1 MKVELKQPQAI
12 YELGQRA
19 NQEDNIWPK
28 AGQATDKDF
37 FFILCDGMGG
47 HEHGEVASR
56 IVSETLA
63 AYLQTHA
70 NPDTVVDDQV
80 LHDALEAAYQELD
93 RADDEAAKKMGTTL
107 CLLLFHRGGLTTLHI
122 GDSRIYHI
130 RPAANKLLY
139 QSKDH
144 SLVYDLYQAG
154 EITYEEMAT
163 SPQKNIITRAMQP
176 GKDNRC
182 RPAIVHITDLKPGDY
197 LYICSDGMLEQM
209 DNDALCQL
217 FSSKNTDEEKRL
229 QLIEATK
236 DNKDNHSA
244 YFVAVGGVMT
254 GEGDENLLDDEQTSK
269 DNALNIPRVLS
280 AVEED
285 VEVVAQP
292 VEDAVRPGVRMDS
305 HGLNSPKNSGN
316 AKAKIVLGAVFAL
329 AVLACCYLFLGGK
342 KEKTDNASAPATEK
356 LGDIKSESESSS
368 SLNKPITRSKNEAN
382 SVREGIGEKSE
393 SKESKTSKR
402 ENVKGNDK
410 QKSDAKTSGNT
421 RKEFEEVGSKLK
433 GDDSDDPNSASKVK
447 TPSTDGSNNDKLERF
462 KQSQKTEKA
471 PSRPKPKGGEKN
483 PGFPVHSV

>member
-63 AYLQTHA
+63 EYLRTHA
-70 NPDTVVDDQV
+70 NPDTVVDDQ
-80 LHDALEAAYQELD
+80 LLLDALEAAYVELD

-163 SPQKNIITRAMQP
+163 SPQKNIITRAIQP

-209 DNDALCQL
+209 DNDALCHL
-217 FSSKNTDEEKRL
+217 FSSKKTDEEKRL

-244 YFVAVGGVMT
+244 YFVAIGGVMT
-254 GEGDENLLDDEQTSK
+254 GEGDEDLLDDEQTSK

-280 AVEED
+280 AVDED

-292 VEDAVRPGVRMDS
+292 VEAPAQQGVRMDY
-305 HGLNSPKNSGN
+305 HGQKVPKNSSN
-316 AKAKIVLGAVFAL
+316 AKPKIILCTVLAL
-329 AVLACCYLFLGGK
+329 AVLACCYFFLGGK
-342 KEKTDNASAPATEK
+342 KSTTTDASAPSTEK
-356 LGDIKSESESSS
+356 LGDVKSESVSSS
-368 SLNKPITRSKNEAN
+368 ALDKPITRENRDEGSDERTGGKSTVRKDKTPSKADEAIQEKLQKAAGKDNKKPSEAGKEGSKNSPSAQ
-382 SVREGIGEKSE
+382 
-393 SKESKTSKR
+393 T
-402 ENVKGNDK
+402 
-410 QKSDAKTSGNT
+410 
-421 RKEFEEVGSKLK
+421 
-433 GDDSDDPNSASKVK
+433 DDPNSASKPNVGQSDKRKEKGFNALKEQVK
-447 TPSTDGSNNDKLERF
+447 ETAPAPKVDKK
-462 KQSQKTEKA
+462 KQS
-471 PSRPKPKGGEKN
+471 KN
-483 PGFPVHSV
+483 KEVGIPV

>member
-28 AGQATDKDF
+28 VGQATDKDF

-63 AYLQTHA
+63 EYLRTHA
-70 NPDTVVDDQV
+70 NPDTVVDDQ
-80 LHDALEAAYQELD
+80 LLLDALEAAYVELD

-182 RPAIVHITDLKPGDY
+182 RPAMVHITDLKPGDY

-209 DNDALCQL
+209 DNDALCRL
-217 FSSKNTDEEKRL
+217 FSSKKTDEEKRL

-269 DNALNIPRVLS
+269 DNALNIPRILS

-292 VEDAVRPGVRMDS
+292 VEEPVQQGVRMDY
-305 HGLNSPKNSGN
+305 HGSKSPKNNGN
-316 AKAKIVLGAVFAL
+316 AKAKIILGAVLAL

-356 LGDIKSESESSS
+356 LGDTHYESDPSAIPT
-368 SLNKPITRSKNEAN
+368 KPITRGGNADGPA
-382 SVREGIGEKSE
+382 RERIERSTE
-393 SKESKTSKR
+393 SKGGKSSKR
-402 ENVKGNDK
+402 DDVKENGK
-410 QKSDAKTSGNT
+410 QKADSKASDKTKNQLEEAKDKLTGGASEDPYSASKGDKTTN
-421 RKEFEEVGSKLK
+421 KGSEGSKLK
-433 GDDSDDPNSASKVK
+433 
-447 TPSTDGSNNDKLERF
+447 RF
-462 KQSQKTEKA
+462 KESQKRQSQ
-471 PSRPKPKGGEKN
+471 PSQQKPEGGSKN
-483 PGFPVHSV
+483 PGYPVQSA

>member
-63 AYLQTHA
+63 DYLQTHA
-70 NPDTVVDDQV
+70 NPDTVVEDR
-80 LHDALEAAYQELD
+80 LLLDALEAAYQELD

-217 FSSKNTDEEKRL
+217 FSSKKTDEEKRL

-244 YFVAVGGVMT
+244 YFIAVGGVMT

-269 DNALNIPRVLS
+269 DNALNIPRILS

-292 VEDAVRPGVRMDS
+292 VEASVSQGVRMDYHDS
-305 HGLNSPKNSGN
+305 KSPKNSGN

-329 AVLACCYLFLGGK
+329 AILACCYLFLGGK

-368 SLNKPITRSKNEAN
+368 SLNKPITRENRGDNSDERGGGKTTVRKDNTPSKAD
-382 SVREGIGEKSE
+382 GTIQEKLQNAAG
-393 SKESKTSKR
+393 KESK
-402 ENVKGNDK
+402 
-410 QKSDAKTSGNT
+410 KSSEAG
-421 RKEFEEVGSKLK
+421 KEGSKSPSSAQL
-433 GDDSDDPNSASKVK
+433 DDPSSASK
-447 TPSTDGSNNDKLERF
+447 SNGG
-462 KQSQKTEKA
+462 QSEKRKENGINA
-471 PSRPKPKGGEKN
+471 LKEQMKKENPAPKPNKMKQQKGNVSGI
-483 PGFPVHSV
+483 PV

>member
-63 AYLQTHA
+63 EYLRTHA
-70 NPDTVVDDQV
+70 NPDTVVDDQ
-80 LHDALEAAYQELD
+80 LLLDALEAAYVELD

-107 CLLLFHRGGLTTLHI
+107 CLLLFHRGGLTTMHI

-154 EITYEEMAT
+154 EISYEEMAT
-163 SPQKNIITRAMQP
+163 SPQKNIITRAIQP

-182 RPAIVHITDLKPGDY
+182 RPAMVHITDLKPGDY

-217 FSSKNTDEEKRL
+217 FSSKKTDEEKRL

-254 GEGDENLLDDEQTSK
+254 GEGDENLLDDEQSSK
-269 DNALNIPRVLS
+269 DNALNIPRILS

-292 VEDAVRPGVRMDS
+292 VEEPVQQGVRMDC
-305 HGLNSPKNSGN
+305 HGSKLPKNNGN
-316 AKAKIVLGAVFAL
+316 AKAKIILGAVFAL
-329 AVLACCYLFLGGK
+329 ALLACCYLFLGGK
-342 KEKTDNASAPATEK
+342 KGKTDNASAPATEK
-356 LGDIKSESESSS
+356 LGDIKSEGESSS
-368 SLNKPITRSKNEAN
+368 LPNKPISRDNRNEDSDERGGGKSTVRKDNTPSKAD
-382 SVREGIGEKSE
+382 GTIQEKLQKAAG
-393 SKESKTSKR
+393 KESK
-402 ENVKGNDK
+402 
-410 QKSDAKTSGNT
+410 KSS
-421 RKEFEEVGSKLK
+421 EVGK
-433 GDDSDDPNSASKVK
+433 DDGKSSSSEQMDDPSSASKRNAGQSDK
-447 TPSTDGSNNDKLERF
+447 RKEKGFNALKEQMKETTPAPKVDKKRQT
-462 KQSQKTEKA
+462 KEKET
-471 PSRPKPKGGEKN
+471 GI
-483 PGFPVHSV
+483 PV